1 MARPYKEING
11 EQVRKLAA
19 IGCTD
24 VEIGNI
30 VGCSHDTLTK
40 RFRAELDDGRANGKA
55 SLRRKQWEVAL
66 SGNVT
71 MLIWLGKQVLDQ
83 QDKVHQTQGTQDIN
97 VIIRRPEH
105 YGELGNS
112 RPATGADRLLGESG
126 EA

>member
-1 MARPYKEING
+1 MARPYKEINC

-71 MLIWLGKQVLDQ
+71 MLIWLGKQVLGQ
-83 QDKVHQTQGTQDIN
+83 ADKQSTNTENVSTVNINLVHSDTEDITTAE
-97 VIIRRPEH
+97 VIT
-105 YGELGNS
+105 N
-112 RPATGADRLLGESG
+112 AQANNN
-126 EA
+126 